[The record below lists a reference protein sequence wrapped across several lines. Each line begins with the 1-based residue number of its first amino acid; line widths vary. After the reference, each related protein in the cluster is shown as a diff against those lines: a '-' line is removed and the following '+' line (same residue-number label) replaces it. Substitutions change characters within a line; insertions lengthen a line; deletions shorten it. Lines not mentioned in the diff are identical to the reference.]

1 MPYSS
6 STQMRGG
13 DMAADDD
20 AFYRPPDR
28 GDGAKSVDDV
38 EKNPETALLPKSILG
53 DQDLK
58 EGAQITLRIVKDFG
72 DEVEVARSEPEK
84 QREPGAGGMP
94 PVPADDELATM
105 DESGT

>member
-1 MPYSS
+1 
-6 STQMRGG
+6 
-13 DMAADDD
+13 MAADDD

-28 GDGAKSVDDV
+28 GEGGAKTVDGA

-84 QREPGAGGMP
+84 QREPGAGGSQP
-94 PVPADDELATM
+94 PIPADDELAAM
-105 DESGT
+105 DTGE